1 MATIDQ
7 CKKQTEFIAGK
18 SGYGAY
24 LSPDNFDLLFNKAQ
38 LQYFNALYKQY
49 YATQRISDSLS
60 VFKSDPLPI
69 VVPADGIYSIDPDLK
84 MLHVDTI
91 SHVYNGKAYSV
102 TRVEDDKLP
111 NHLNSEY
118 DAPDLQYPI
127 YTKYK
132 TTIQFNPVNLATA
145 SMVYFKAPTAVKWNY
160 TRVNNRAVYNSV
172 GSTDPEWMDNDIE
185 NIINLILIDLSQN
198 MNDQNLQ
205 NYSARKTQQGS

>member
-38 LQYFNALYKQY
+38 LQYFNALYKNY

-69 VVPADGIYSIDPDLK
+69 VIPGDGVYSLDPNFKVLHIDAI
-84 MLHVDTI
+84 T
-91 SHVYNGKAYSV
+91 HVYNGKPFPV
-102 TRVEDDKLP
+102 IRVEDDKLA
-111 NHLNSEY
+111 NHLSSEY
-118 DAPDLQYPI
+118 DAPDLQFPI

-132 TTIQFNPVNLATA
+132 SSIKFNPVNLATA
-145 SMVYFKAPTAVKWNY
+145 SMVYFKSPATVKWNY
-160 TRVNNRAVYNSV
+160 TIVNQRAVYSAT
-172 GSTDPEWMDNDIE
+172 GSTHPEWADNDIE
-185 NIINLILIDLSQN
+185 NIINLILVDLAQN

-205 NYSARKTQQGS
+205 NYSARKNQQGS